1 MAGVGN
7 PKGSNGGGGMR
18 KGQSTRK
25 TVERKTVAAKEAAVA
40 EVKAP
45 RTKLAREILSDA
57 MVYFFGLAAR
67 YQPSP
72 TNGLQDE
79 KKFEKYLDR
88 AADIAGKL
96 APYQSPRLS
105 SVAVTEVP
113 MDLSRLTDKE
123 LRDLERL
130 HAKAT
135 LIDGN
140 SAGAGT
146 QTVQ

>member
-1 MAGVGN
+1 MAGPGN
-7 PKGSNGGGGMR
+7 PKGTNRGGGMR
-18 KGQSTRK
+18 KGQVTRK

-40 EVKAP
+40 EVKTP
-45 RTKLAREILSDA
+45 RTKLAQEVLADA
-57 MVYFFGLAAR
+57 MTYFFGLAAR

-72 TNGLQDE
+72 TNGAADE

-96 APYQSPRLS
+96 APYQSPRLQ
-105 SVAVTEVP
+105 SVSVTEVP

-135 LIDGN
+135 LASGN
-140 SAGAGT
+140 SSGAGT
-146 QTVQ
+146 ATVQ

>member
-25 TVERKTVAAKEAAVA
+25 TVERKTVAVKEAAVA
-40 EVKAP
+40 EVKTP
-45 RTKLAREILSDA
+45 RTKLAREVLSDA

-67 YQPSP
+67 YQPGGA
-72 TNGLQDE
+72 NADE
-79 KKFEKYLDR
+79 KKFEKYMDR

-105 SVAVTEVP
+105 SVEVTEVP
-113 MDLSRLTDKE
+113 MDLTRLTDKE

-130 HAKAT
+130 HAKAA

-140 SAGAGT
+140 PAGAGPAT
-146 QTVQ
+146 IQ